1 LDRFLLLAGV
11 VLGVSLLVV
20 AARVLAR
27 LQLSEARALPGDEIW
42 QALGTTPDGRP
53 AVIAFSTPSCAACHT
68 AQRPALAQLESRAEG
83 AVRVLEV
90 DAAERPDV
98 ARKFGVLTVPTTAI
112 LDPSGRVT
120 ALNNGFAPT
129 SRLAEQV
136 GLKLPLESRT

>member
-27 LQLSEARALPGDEIW
+27 RRLSEARALPSEEIW

-90 DAAERPDV
+90 DAAERPEV

-136 GLKLPLESRT
+136 GLNLPVESRT